1 MLAAHHLQAT
11 RKTNFIIALAPK
23 NKRTARK
30 DHLIPLMLNASDGY
44 IRKYTCDTIGIFLLK
59 GRHWCLVP
67 LVNVR
72 PEEKDKIQYYL
83 ISDFLNHIKDVF
95 KKSSDSLLYKIATE
109 KKTKISV
116 PTYLSMIITVEDS
129 WISAILCRKKK
140 NRRAIRFQ
148 LFNRQ
153 WWDERSCS
161 LWRPPVKM
169 SNSAKSTEITRH

>member
-95 KKSSDSLLYKIATE
+95 KKSSDSLLYKITTG
-109 KKTKISV
+109 KKNQTFSYDLTIGDDQKKR
-116 PTYLSMIITVEDS
+116 E
-129 WISAILCRKKK
+129 KK
-140 NRRAIRFQ
+140 NRRTIGFQ

-153 WWDERSCS
+153 NRFVFVINRQSS
-161 LWRPPVKM
+161 
-169 SNSAKSTEITRH
+169 EIREAVHFHDR